1 MKKLIF
7 ISVLI
12 LFMPLFLKS
21 QDIVKKEITHYLA
34 STTTTLQELSSNL
47 VDEYGL
53 KNIQFLKLEE
63 GKYIPMKLAE
73 VQKIQNVSE
82 AQFSSD
88 TILIFAIIGAILV
101 AVILIRAI

>member
-34 STTTTLQELSSNL
+34 STTTTLQELNSNL
-47 VDEYGL
+47 VDEFGL
-53 KNIQFLKLEE
+53 KNIRFLKLED
-63 GKYIPMKLAE
+63 GKYIPMKPDE
-73 VQKIQNVSE
+73 VQKISE
-82 AQFSSD
+82 VQFSSD

>member
-21 QDIVKKEITHYLA
+21 QDIVKKEIIHYLA
-34 STTTTLQELSSNL
+34 STTTTFQELNSNL

-53 KNIQFLKLEE
+53 KNIQFLKLED
-63 GKYIPMKLAE
+63 GKYIPIKPAE
-73 VQKIQNVSE
+73 VQKISE
-82 AQFSSD
+82 VQFSSD
-88 TILIFAIIGAILV
+88 TILIFAIIGAVLV
-101 AVILIRAI
+101 ALILLRSL

>member
-1 MKKLIF
+1 MKKLIL

-21 QDIVKKEITHYLA
+21 QDIVKKEIHNYLT

-63 GKYIPMKLAE
+63 GKYIPMKPDE
-73 VQKIQNVSE
+73 VQKVSDV
-82 AQFSSD
+82 QISSD
-88 TILIFAIIGAILV
+88 VIIIFAIIGAVLV
-101 AVILIRAI
+101 ALILLRSI

>member
-7 ISVLI
+7 ISILI

-34 STTTTLQELSSNL
+34 STTTTLQELNSNL
-47 VDEYGL
+47 VDEFGL
-53 KNIQFLKLEE
+53 KNIRFLKLED
-63 GKYIPMKLAE
+63 GKYIPMKPDE
-73 VQKIQNVSE
+73 VQKISE
-82 AQFSSD
+82 VQFSSD